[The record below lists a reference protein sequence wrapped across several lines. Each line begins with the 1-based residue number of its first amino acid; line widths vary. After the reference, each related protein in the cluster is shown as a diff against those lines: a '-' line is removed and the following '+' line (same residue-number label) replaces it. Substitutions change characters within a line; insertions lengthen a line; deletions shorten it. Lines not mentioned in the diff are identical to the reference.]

1 MNLNKSSLSMSRSS
15 GDTDDLIKIP
25 HNFFAPEINANST
38 VQSNMNINNSVFSS
52 DDHFM
57 KELDNFLTVE
67 KPHSPV
73 SYDRFS
79 NTLQTKIEKKENV
92 PSNSGYKN
100 RSLFNDQPEDLNL
113 QEERLKRQHCEQL
126 IGILQQKILQYQQ
139 KLTVLSK
146 LDRDKDDVICRLKGN
161 IGLDEENKDLKEKLS
176 IVEQEISDTIH
187 LLKKFQS
194 KNEILEL
201 KIENLTS

>member
-1 MNLNKSSLSMSRSS
+1 MNFNKSLLSASRSS

-25 HNFFAPEINANST
+25 HNFFAPEIEANST
-38 VQSNMNINNSVFSS
+38 IQSNMNINNSVFSS

-67 KPHSPV
+67 IPQSPV
-73 SYDRFS
+73 SYDHFS
-79 NTLQTKIEKKENV
+79 NTLQTKLEKKENV
-92 PSNSGYKN
+92 PSN
-100 RSLFNDQPEDLNL
+100 LFNVQSEDLNL

-126 IGILQQKILQYQQ
+126 IGILQQKISQYQQ

-146 LDRDKDDVICRLKGN
+146 QDRNKDDVICRLKGN
-161 IGLDEENKDLKEKLS
+161 MGLDEENKELKTKLS
-176 IVEQEISDTIH
+176 TLEQEISNTIH
-187 LLKKFQS
+187 LLKKFQT